1 MRIAQRLS
9 TRVQRLLKTPDST
22 ADRNTHYLYLEVIF
36 AGFLAAAGSFNAAY
50 VLRLG
55 GSNALVGFMSSLPAL
70 VASLLFIPSARVLER
85 RAHYMPWVVASL
97 FLTRLGYVA
106 IVLLPLV
113 TGRFLPELTVAILV
127 VITVPSVFFST
138 GWSPMLSDVVPPRSR
153 ATVLAWRSILSSAT
167 IAPLIFIAGRWLDS
181 APFPMNYQ
189 WMYALG
195 WLASG
200 GMGVYLVSRI
210 RMEPLA
216 DGAQPPRRTPVDKTR
231 REKGTWLDA
240 LRAAADENRG
250 FFRIVVNTL
259 LFNLGAWMVGPL
271 FIIFYVRELGAT
283 DGWVG
288 ILGTLAHVGVIAGYW
303 LWRRIIRRTGE
314 ARSLLIAAPLVCI
327 HPLLVAL
334 VPNLTVILFVEF
346 LINVIAAGV
355 NLSHSV
361 IFLELLPEGRKHSS
375 TAVYSMIM
383 NIGAFVCPLIG
394 VALADRIGIAPTL
407 LIGAAMRLAGAAL
420 FFLLPVKQTDSQLQV
435 A

>member
-1 MRIAQRLS
+1 MLIAQRLG
-9 TRVQRLLKTPDST
+9 TQVQRLLKTPDSV
-22 ADRNTHYLYLEVIF
+22 ADRNTYFLYLEVIF
-36 AGFLAAAGSFNAAY
+36 GGFLAAAGSFNAAY

-55 GSNALVGFMSSLPAL
+55 GSNTLVGLMSSLPAL

-85 RAHYMPWVVASL
+85 RTHYMPWVVGSL
-97 FLTRLGYVA
+97 FLARFGYVA
-106 IVLLPLV
+106 ILLLPFFA
-113 TGRFLPELTVAILV
+113 GRLLPELTVAVLV
-127 VITVPSVFFST
+127 AITVPSVFFST

-167 IAPLIFIAGRWLDS
+167 IAPLIFFAGRWLDS
-181 APFPMNYQ
+181 TPFPMNYQ

-195 WLASG
+195 WLVSG
-200 GMGVYLVSRI
+200 GIGVYLVSRI
-210 RMEPLA
+210 RMEPST
-216 DGAQPPRRTPVDKTR
+216 DGVHPPRRAPVDKTR
-231 REKGTWLDA
+231 REKGTWLGV
-240 LRAAADENRG
+240 LRTAAAENRG

-259 LFNLGAWMVGPL
+259 LYSLGAWMVGPL
-271 FIIFYVRELGAT
+271 FIIFYVRQLGAT

-288 ILGTLAHVGVIAGYW
+288 LLGTLAHIGVIAGYW

-334 VPNLTVILFVEF
+334 VPNLTVILLVEF

-375 TAVYSMIM
+375 TAIYSMVM

-394 VALADRIGIAPTL
+394 VALAESIGIAPTL
-407 LIGAAMRLAGAAL
+407 LIGGAMRLAGAAL
-420 FFLLPVKQTDSQLQV
+420 FFLFPVKQAEPQPQV

>member
-9 TRVQRLLKTPDST
+9 TPLQRLLRAPDRL
-22 ADRNTHYLYLEVIF
+22 AERNTYYLYLEVVF

-55 GSNALVGFMSSLPAL
+55 GSNALVGLMSSLPAL
-70 VASLLFIPSARVLER
+70 AASLLYIPSARVLER
-85 RAHYMPWVVASL
+85 RTHYMPWVVWSL
-97 FLTRLGYVA
+97 FLARVGYLIIA
-106 IVLLPLV
+106 LLPMI
-113 TGRFLPELTVAILV
+113 TGRILPELTVALLV
-127 VITVPSVFFST
+127 AMNVPSVLFST
-138 GWSPMLSDVVPPRSR
+138 GWSPMLSDVIAPRAR

-167 IAPLIFIAGRWLDS
+167 IAPLIFFAGRWLDR
-181 APFPMNYQ
+181 AAFPMNYQ

-200 GMGVYLVSRI
+200 GIGIYLVSRI
-210 RMEPLA
+210 RVEPQA
-216 DGAQPPRRTPVDKTR
+216 DATQPRRTPIDKTR

-283 DGWVG
+283 DGWIG

>member
-1 MRIAQRLS
+1 MPIAERLR
-9 TRVQRLLKTPDST
+9 TQVQGLLKAPDSD
-22 ADRNTHYLYLEVIF
+22 AGHNTYFLYLEVVL
-36 AGFLAAAGSFNAAY
+36 AGFLAAASSFNAAY

-55 GSNALVGFMSSLPAL
+55 GSNALVGLMSSLPAL
-70 VASLLFIPSARVLER
+70 VASLLFIPSARVLEAR
-85 RAHYMPWVVASL
+85 TRYLPWVVGSL
-97 FLTRLGYVA
+97 FVARFGYVIIA
-106 IVLLPLV
+106 LLPLFV
-113 TGRFLPELTVAILV
+113 GRFLPELTVAVLV
-127 VITVPSVFFST
+127 AITIPSVFFST
-138 GWSPMLSDVVPPRSR
+138 GWSPLLSDVVTPRSR

-167 IAPLIFIAGRWLDS
+167 IAPLIFFAGRWLDS

-195 WLASG
+195 WLAG
-200 GMGVYLVSRI
+200 GGIGVYLVSRI
-210 RMEPLA
+210 RVAP
-216 DGAQPPRRTPVDKTR
+216 QRCRTPVDRTR
-231 REKGTWLDA
+231 REKRTWLDA
-240 LRAAADENRG
+240 LHVAAAENRG

-288 ILGTLAHVGVIAGYW
+288 LLGTLAHVGVIAGYW
-303 LWRRIIRRTGE
+303 LWRRIIRRAGE
-314 ARSLLIAAPLVCI
+314 GRSLLISAPMVCI

-334 VPNLTVILFVEF
+334 VPDLTFILFVEF

-394 VALADRIGIAPTL
+394 VALADRIGIVPTL
-407 LIGAAMRLAGAAL
+407 FIGGAMRLVGAAL
-420 FFLLPVKQTDSQLQV
+420 FFLFPVVPVQPQPQ
-435 A
+435 AA